1 MPAARPAWA
10 PEIVMALL
18 EIDRV
23 SKSFGGLQA
32 VRDITMA
39 VGEGEIVSLIGPN
52 GAGKTTVFN
61 LVTGFIAASSGRIA
75 FGGRDIVGLKPH
87 AIAQLGLVRSF
98 QITNVF
104 PGLTVFE
111 NVVAAHYL
119 KGRVPIWRTWL
130 RSEAV
135 VERERSTLQAAEEVL
150 GFVGLGHR
158 RHITAESLA
167 YGELRLLEI
176 AIGLGAEPRMLLLDE
191 PAAGLNTEESARLVG
206 LLREVATRR
215 RTTVLIVEHD
225 MNVVM
230 EVSHRVVVMNFGEK
244 IAEGTPDEVRR
255 NERVI
260 EAYLGRDI
268 DVSSLDRH

>member
-1 MPAARPAWA
+1 M
-10 PEIVMALL
+10 ELL

-32 VRDITMA
+32 VREITMA
-39 VGEGEIVSLIGPN
+39 VRVGEIVSLIGPN

-119 KGRVPIWRTWL
+119 RGRVPIWRTWL
-130 RSEAV
+130 RNKTVA
-135 VERERSTLQAAEEVL
+135 ERERSTLQAAEEVL
-150 GFVGLGHR
+150 DFIGLGHR

-206 LLREVATRR
+206 LLREIATRR
-215 RTTVLIVEHD
+215 RTTILIVEHD

-260 EAYLGRDI
+260 EAYLGRDV
-268 DVSSLDRH
+268 DVPPLGGH

>member
-1 MPAARPAWA
+1 
-10 PEIVMALL
+10 MALL
-18 EIDRV
+18 EIDRL

-32 VRDITMA
+32 VRDITFA

-61 LVTGFIAASSGRIA
+61 LVTGFIPASSGRIA
-75 FGGRDIVGLKPH
+75 FGGVDIGGLEPH
-87 AIAQLGLVRSF
+87 AIARLGLVRSF

-119 KGRVPIWRTWL
+119 KGRVPIWKTWV
-130 RSEAV
+130 RDRAV
-135 VERERSTLQAAEEVL
+135 FERERATLAAAEEVL
-150 GFVGLGHR
+150 AFLGLGHR

-191 PAAGLNTEESARLVG
+191 PAAGLNTEESTRLVG
-206 LLREVATRR
+206 LLRDIATRR
-215 RTTVLIVEHD
+215 RITVLIVEHD

-244 IAEGTPDEVRR
+244 IAEGTPGEVRR
-255 NERVI
+255 NEQVI
-260 EAYLGRDI
+260 EAYLGRDV
-268 DVSSLDRH
+268 DDRPPGNR